1 MYVCTYSKTSMTR
14 TSMARLPWLI
24 RNRKEAND
32 QESIQLSHTSHQRHQ
47 RERNTNANNWTL
59 METSLAES
67 QTDSYF
73 PTKWPNG
80 YPKQKDVSDTHIQRR
95 TIKKNKP
102 WQKNRLGTVSEKY
115 FTGGL
120 NRFYVATILALTS
133 AAV

>member
-1 MYVCTYSKTSMTR
+1 
-14 TSMARLPWLI
+14 
-24 RNRKEAND
+24 
-32 QESIQLSHTSHQRHQ
+32 
-47 RERNTNANNWTL
+47 

-95 TIKKNKP
+95 TITQIIQ
-102 WQKNRLGTVSEKY
+102 WQKNPLGTVSEKY

-120 NRFYVATILALTS
+120 KSILRGHNPRTYFCRGLDT
-133 AAV
+133 